1 MFGIGVGMLYT
12 PILVDRLQL
21 EFPSGH
27 AVANILRALTDKRL
41 LRRSIGKLGG
51 GTGAGIAIAALVSR
65 VAWLERIGISAS
77 TVGAGLIVGS
87 RIGVP
92 ALVMGGVGE
101 LLVPRLRAAGYL
113 GPHDPFRK
121 IGFLVGLAMIMG
133 AAVVDLAVIGREA
146 VRRVQ
151 ARRGAARAP
160 VPSGGLSSGRLLAWV
175 IVWGVALVLVATLLL
190 GQPVGYVLFALA
202 LVFLFVFVNGIST
215 GISDWNPISSAFV
228 VSVLMMSALG
238 LRSPIVAMMAASI
251 LLVSTTVG
259 VDMQQDRST
268 GWRLGSNRA
277 IQFRYQAV
285 GIVVGSVL
293 CVVMAQLFMTAYPI
307 LRVDTFT
314 HPEAR
319 VGGWQS
325 AMTFKFVGAIRGM
338 GHLRPYQVT
347 ALWLGFGIGFGT
359 EVLRKL
365 HRSAGRPTAA
375 SSPRARRRRGR
386 RLDGR
391 RRAAL
396 EPLRLV
402 DGRLPRDLDR
412 GLVRR
417 RQPADVAALPA
428 PRSAAVAPEEN
439 GDALP
444 EDMSTAVADRRRPH
458 RRRVALHAGRRHR
471 GAARDGSDRLSPSI
485 DGESSFDSS
494 CTHPRWFAASAAD
507 LRALLSDHLHCER
520 KAAENAL
527 SLVRRYPHRG
537 ASVAQLSRLA
547 HEETSHVVQVAA
559 LLGRRGW
566 TPRADSP
573 NHYARGLMDEV
584 RGREPERLLDALLV
598 AAFIEARSHER
609 LGCWRADSPPRARRS
624 WPISTRRSATPRS
637 ATPRSSS
644 SSRGRS
650 SRRRRSRR
658 GSKSSASARPRS
670 WARCRTTCRVH

>member
-1 MFGIGVGMLYT
+1 MNETDDSPRARRFLPAPGSLRYHLLLGAVALFILGPLGGVTAAYMTFSLGFSVGAQVLAGILGSVVTYGYGAEGKHGANYIQTMAASVADLAGMCVLIQAMVWLGMPLPPGWKLGLYFGCIGMFGIGVGMLYT

-146 VRRVQ
+146 ARRVR
-151 ARRGAARAP
+151 ARRGAPRAP
-160 VPSGGLSSGRLLAWV
+160 VQSGGLSSGRLLAWV
-175 IVWGVALVLVATLLL
+175 IVWGAALVLVATLLL

-338 GHLRPYQVT
+338 GHLKPYQVT
-347 ALWLGFGIGFGT
+347 ALWIGFGIGFGT

-365 HRSAGRPTAA
+365 LKRWAAYGRFVASGGGGAVAGWLVDAVLLSSPYASSTGGFLEISTAA
-375 SSPRARRRRGR
+375 WFAAGSLLTSLLSPR
-386 RLDGR
+386 
-391 RRAAL
+391 RA
-396 EPLRLV
+396 PV
-402 DGRLPRDLDR
+402 TT
-412 GLVRR
+412 
-417 RQPADVAALPA
+417 
-428 PRSAAVAPEEN
+428 PEEH

-444 EDMSTAVADRRRPH
+444 EDMSTPS
-458 RRRVALHAGRRHR
+458 LIGGGLIAGESLYTL
-471 GAARDGSDRLSPSI
+471 GAAI
-485 DGESSFDSS
+485 
-494 CTHPRWFAASAAD
+494 
-507 LRALLSDHLHCER
+507 
-520 KAAENAL
+520 
-527 SLVRRYPHRG
+527 
-537 ASVAQLSRLA
+537 
-547 HEETSHVVQVAA
+547 AA
-559 LLGRRGW
+559 LL
-566 TPRADSP
+566 AM
-573 NHYARGLMDEV
+573 L
-584 RGREPERLLDALLV
+584 
-598 AAFIEARSHER
+598 
-609 LGCWRADSPPRARRS
+609 
-624 WPISTRRSATPRS
+624 
-637 ATPRSSS
+637 
-644 SSRGRS
+644 
-650 SRRRRSRR
+650 
-658 GSKSSASARPRS
+658 
-670 WARCRTTCRVH
+670 

>member
-1 MFGIGVGMLYT
+1 MSETDDSPRARRFLPAPGSLRYHLLLGAVALFILGPLGGVTAAYMTFSLGFSVGAQVLAGILGSVVTYGYGAEGKHGANYIQTMAASVADLAGMCVLIQAMVWLGMPLPPGWKLGLYFGCIGMFGIGVGMLYT

-65 VAWLERIGISAS
+65 LAWLERIGISAS
-77 TVGAGLIVGS
+77 TLGAGLIVGS

-146 VRRVQ
+146 ARRVR
-151 ARRGAARAP
+151 ARRGLPRAP
-160 VPSGGLSSGRLLAWV
+160 VQSGGLSSGRLLAWV
-175 IVWGVALVLVATLLL
+175 LVWGVALVLVATLLL

-338 GHLRPYQVT
+338 GHLAPYQVT
-347 ALWLGFGIGFGT
+347 ALWIGFGIGFGT

-365 HRSAGRPTAA
+365 MKRWGAYGRFVASGGGGAVVGWLVDAVLLSSPYASSTGGFLEISTAA
-375 SSPRARRRRGR
+375 WFAAGSLLSSLLSPGRA
-386 RLDGR
+386 
-391 RRAAL
+391 
-396 EPLRLV
+396 
-402 DGRLPRDLDR
+402 
-412 GLVRR
+412 
-417 RQPADVAALPA
+417 PAVT
-428 PRSAAVAPEEN
+428 PEEK

-444 EDMSTAVADRRRPH
+444 EDMSTPS
-458 RRRVALHAGRRHR
+458 LIGGGLIAGESLYTL
-471 GAARDGSDRLSPSI
+471 GAAI
-485 DGESSFDSS
+485 
-494 CTHPRWFAASAAD
+494 T
-507 LRALLSDHLHCER
+507 ALLAML
-520 KAAENAL
+520 
-527 SLVRRYPHRG
+527 
-537 ASVAQLSRLA
+537 
-547 HEETSHVVQVAA
+547 
-559 LLGRRGW
+559 
-566 TPRADSP
+566 
-573 NHYARGLMDEV
+573 
-584 RGREPERLLDALLV
+584 
-598 AAFIEARSHER
+598 
-609 LGCWRADSPPRARRS
+609 
-624 WPISTRRSATPRS
+624 
-637 ATPRSSS
+637 
-644 SSRGRS
+644 
-650 SRRRRSRR
+650 
-658 GSKSSASARPRS
+658 
-670 WARCRTTCRVH
+670 

>member
-1 MFGIGVGMLYT
+1 MSETDDSPGARRFFHRFLPAPGSLRYHLLLGAVALFILGPLGGVTAAYMTFSLGFSVGAQVLAGILGSVVTYGYGAEGKHGANYIQTMAASVADLAGMCVLIQAMVWLGMPLPPGWKLGLYFGCIGMFGIGVGMLYT

-51 GTGAGIAIAALVSR
+51 GTGAGVAIGALVSR
-65 VAWLERIGISAS
+65 IAWLERIGISAS

-146 VRRVQ
+146 ARRVR
-151 ARRGAARAP
+151 ARRGAPRAP
-160 VPSGGLSSGRLLAWV
+160 VQSGGLSSGRLLAWV

-338 GHLRPYQVT
+338 GHLKPYQVT
-347 ALWLGFGIGFGT
+347 ALWIGFGIGFAT
-359 EVLRKL
+359 EIARKL
-365 HRSAGRPTAA
+365 LARWQSYKRFIAASGAGSVVGWLVDAVLLSSPYASSTGGFLEISTAA
-375 SSPRARRRRGR
+375 WFAAGSLLSSLLSPRR
-386 RLDGR
+386 
-391 RRAAL
+391 
-396 EPLRLV
+396 PPV
-402 DGRLPRDLDR
+402 
-412 GLVRR
+412 
-417 RQPADVAALPA
+417 
-428 PRSAAVAPEEN
+428 VAPEEKC
-439 GDALP
+439 DALP
-444 EDMSTAVADRRRPH
+444 EDMSTPS
-458 RRRVALHAGRRHR
+458 LIGGGLIAGESLYTL
-471 GAARDGSDRLSPSI
+471 GAAI
-485 DGESSFDSS
+485 
-494 CTHPRWFAASAAD
+494 
-507 LRALLSDHLHCER
+507 
-520 KAAENAL
+520 
-527 SLVRRYPHRG
+527 
-537 ASVAQLSRLA
+537 
-547 HEETSHVVQVAA
+547 AA
-559 LLGRRGW
+559 LL
-566 TPRADSP
+566 
-573 NHYARGLMDEV
+573 
-584 RGREPERLLDALLV
+584 ALV
-598 AAFIEARSHER
+598 
-609 LGCWRADSPPRARRS
+609 
-624 WPISTRRSATPRS
+624 
-637 ATPRSSS
+637 
-644 SSRGRS
+644 
-650 SRRRRSRR
+650 
-658 GSKSSASARPRS
+658 
-670 WARCRTTCRVH
+670 

>member
-1 MFGIGVGMLYT
+1 MNETPSEGSTPRRFLPAPGSLRYHLLLGAVALFILGPLGGVTAAYMTFSLGFSVGAQVLAGILGSVVTYGYGAEGKHGANYIQTMAASVADLAGMCVLIQAMVWLGMPLPPGWKLGLYFGCIGMFGIGVGMLYT

-77 TVGAGLIVGS
+77 TLGAGLIVGS

-146 VRRVQ
+146 ARRVR
-151 ARRGAARAP
+151 ARRGAPRAP
-160 VPSGGLSSGRLLAWV
+160 VQSGGLSSGRLLAWV

-268 GWRLGSNRA
+268 GWRLGSSRA

-338 GHLRPYQVT
+338 GHLKPYQVT

-359 EVLRKL
+359 EIARKL
-365 HRSAGRPTAA
+365 LARWQSYKRFIGAGGAGSVVGWLVDAVLLSSPYASSTGGFLEIATAA
-375 SSPRARRRRGR
+375 WFAAGSLLTSLLSPR
-386 RLDGR
+386 
-391 RRAAL
+391 RA
-396 EPLRLV
+396 PV
-402 DGRLPRDLDR
+402 
-412 GLVRR
+412 VT
-417 RQPADVAALPA
+417 
-428 PRSAAVAPEEN
+428 PEEH

-444 EDMSTAVADRRRPH
+444 EDMSTPS
-458 RRRVALHAGRRHR
+458 LIGGGLIAGESLYTL
-471 GAARDGSDRLSPSI
+471 GAAI
-485 DGESSFDSS
+485 
-494 CTHPRWFAASAAD
+494 
-507 LRALLSDHLHCER
+507 
-520 KAAENAL
+520 
-527 SLVRRYPHRG
+527 
-537 ASVAQLSRLA
+537 
-547 HEETSHVVQVAA
+547 AA
-559 LLGRRGW
+559 LL
-566 TPRADSP
+566 
-573 NHYARGLMDEV
+573 
-584 RGREPERLLDALLV
+584 ALV
-598 AAFIEARSHER
+598 
-609 LGCWRADSPPRARRS
+609 
-624 WPISTRRSATPRS
+624 
-637 ATPRSSS
+637 
-644 SSRGRS
+644 
-650 SRRRRSRR
+650 
-658 GSKSSASARPRS
+658 
-670 WARCRTTCRVH
+670 